1 MAKCEIPLSQ
11 IFAIQNH
18 SPMTSAQTSIDRALL
33 SLDGLSVGDGFGQS
47 FFFVTPLTA
56 DSRLE
61 GRFIPPPPWFY
72 TDDTVMAVSIV
83 RCLAQKEKIDTAS
96 LATAFADE
104 YRREPDRGYGGT
116 ARGILQAIGEGVPWR
131 DAAGRVF
138 DGDGSCGNGG
148 AMRAAPIGAY
158 FANDIQRVINEARN
172 SAAVTHAHEDG
183 QTGAI
188 AVALAATW
196 IVDQYDAAKPNGIR
210 MIEFVLAHLPQ
221 TETYWRLKKA
231 LTLPLE
237 LSPKTAALILG
248 NGSQV
253 VSSDTV
259 PFCLWCA
266 CRHLNDY
273 AEALWQAV
281 SVYGDMDTNCA
292 IVGSLVA
299 LATGREGIPTEWIE
313 SREPLKLD
321 FP

>member
-1 MAKCEIPLSQ
+1 MNASSNTPENRL
-11 IFAIQNH
+11 H
-18 SPMTSAQTSIDRALL
+18 RALL
-33 SLDGLSVGDGFGQS
+33 SLDGLSVGDAFGQS
-47 FFFVTPLTA
+47 FFFVTPVTA

-72 TDDTVMAVSIV
+72 TDDTVMAKAIV
-83 RCLAQKEKIDTAS
+83 RSLALHESIHTDWLAQ
-96 LATAFADE
+96 AFAEE

-116 ARGILQAIGEGVPWR
+116 ARGILQAIGEGLPWQE
-131 DAAGRVF
+131 AAGRVF

-158 FANDIQRVINEARN
+158 FADDLAKVISEARK

-188 AVALAATW
+188 AVALAAAW
-196 IVDQYDAAKPNGIR
+196 IVDQFDSTKPPSLR

-259 PFCLWCA
+259 PFCLWCT
-266 CRHLNDY
+266 CRHLTDY
-273 AEALWQAV
+273 PEALWQAV
-281 SVYGDMDTNCA
+281 SVHGDMDTNSA
-292 IVGSLVA
+292 IVGSLVS
-299 LATGREGIPTEWIE
+299 LATGPSGIPPEWLE
-313 SREPLKLD
+313 SREALKLD
-321 FP
+321 LS

>member
-1 MAKCEIPLSQ
+1 MNSEQSSRETRLQ
-11 IFAIQNH
+11 
-18 SPMTSAQTSIDRALL
+18 RATL
-33 SLDGLSVGDGFGQS
+33 SLDGLSVGDAFGQS
-47 FFFVTPLTA
+47 FFFVTASIA

-61 GRFIPPPPWFY
+61 ERFIPPPPWFF
-72 TDDTVMAVSIV
+72 TDDTSMALSIV
-83 RCLAQKEKIDTAS
+83 RSLREHGRIVPAW
-96 LATAFADE
+96 LATAFATE
-104 YRREPDRGYGGT
+104 YKREPDRGYGGT
-116 ARGILQAIGEGVPWR
+116 AHGILQAIGEGVPWQ

-138 DGDGSCGNGG
+138 DGEGSCGNGG

-158 FANDIQRVINEARN
+158 FADDLPTLISQAKA

-188 AVALAATW
+188 AVALAAAWMIT
-196 IVDQYDAAKPNGIR
+196 QYDPSKSQGLR

-237 LSPKTAALILG
+237 LSAKTVALILG

-253 VSSDTV
+253 ISSDTV

-266 CRHLNDY
+266 CRHVDDY
-273 AEALWQAV
+273 TEALWAAV

-292 IVGSLVA
+292 IVGSIVA
-299 LATGREGIPTEWIE
+299 LATGSIGIPHEWLS
-313 SREPLKLD
+313 SREPLNLD
-321 FP
+321 SSKAAKA

>member
-1 MAKCEIPLSQ
+1 
-11 IFAIQNH
+11 
-18 SPMTSAQTSIDRALL
+18 MTPAQMPIDRALL

-61 GRFIPPPPWFY
+61 GRFVPPPPWFF
-72 TDDTVMAVSIV
+72 TDDTIMAVSIV
-83 RCLAQKEKIDTAS
+83 RSLAQNAKIDPDW
-96 LATAFADE
+96 LAKAFADE

-116 ARGILQAIGEGVPWR
+116 ARGILQAIGEGVPWHE
-131 DAAGRVF
+131 AAERVF

-158 FANDIQRVINEARN
+158 FADDIQRVIQEARK

-188 AVALAATW
+188 AVALAAAW
-196 IVDQYDAAKPNGIR
+196 IVDQYDATKPSDMR

-248 NGSQV
+248 NGAQV

-259 PFCLWCA
+259 PFCLWSA
-266 CRHLNDY
+266 CRHLNDFT
-273 AEALWQAV
+273 EALWQAV
-281 SVYGDMDTNCA
+281 SVHGDMDTNCA

-299 LATGREGIPTEWIE
+299 LATGRKGIPAEWIE
-313 SREPLKLD
+313 SRESLKLNLA
-321 FP
+321 

>member
-1 MAKCEIPLSQ
+1 MNVNSTASRDNRLK
-11 IFAIQNH
+11 
-18 SPMTSAQTSIDRALL
+18 RALQ
-33 SLDGLSVGDGFGQS
+33 SLDGLSVGDAFGQS
-47 FFFVTPLTA
+47 FFFVTPVIA
-56 DSRLE
+56 DNRLE

-72 TDDTVMAVSIV
+72 TDDTVMAKAIV
-83 RCLAQKEKIDTAS
+83 RSLALHESIHTDWLAQ
-96 LATAFADE
+96 AFAED

-116 ARGILQAIGEGVPWR
+116 ARGILQAIGEGLPWQE
-131 DAAGRVF
+131 AAGRVF

-158 FANDIQRVINEARN
+158 FADDLAKVISEARK

-188 AVALAATW
+188 AVALAAAW
-196 IVDQYDAAKPNGIR
+196 IVDQFDSTKPPSLR

-259 PFCLWCA
+259 PFCLWCT
-266 CRHLNDY
+266 CRHLTDY
-273 AEALWQAV
+273 PEALWQAV
-281 SVYGDMDTNCA
+281 SVHGDMDTNSA
-292 IVGSLVA
+292 IVGSLVS
-299 LATGREGIPTEWIE
+299 LATGPSGIPAEWLA
-313 SREPLKLD
+313 SREALKLHSL
-321 FP
+321 

>member
-1 MAKCEIPLSQ
+1 MNASSNTPENRL
-11 IFAIQNH
+11 H
-18 SPMTSAQTSIDRALL
+18 RALL
-33 SLDGLSVGDGFGQS
+33 SLDGLSVGDAFGQS
-47 FFFVTPLTA
+47 FFFVTPVTA

-72 TDDTVMAVSIV
+72 TDDTVMAKAIV
-83 RCLAQKEKIDTAS
+83 RSLALHESIHTDWLAQ
-96 LATAFADE
+96 AFAEE

-116 ARGILQAIGEGVPWR
+116 ARGILQAIGEGLPWQE
-131 DAAGRVF
+131 AAGRVF

-148 AMRAAPIGAY
+148 AMRSAPIGAY
-158 FANDIQRVINEARN
+158 FADDLAKVISEARK

-188 AVALAATW
+188 AVALAAAW
-196 IVDQYDAAKPNGIR
+196 IVDQFDSTKPPSLR

-259 PFCLWCA
+259 PFCIWCT
-266 CRHLNDY
+266 CRHLTDY
-273 AEALWQAV
+273 PEALWQAV
-281 SVYGDMDTNCA
+281 SVHGDMDTNSA
-292 IVGSLVA
+292 IVGSLVS
-299 LATGREGIPTEWIE
+299 LATGPSGIPAEWLE
-313 SREPLKLD
+313 SREALKLQLTES
-321 FP
+321 